1 MMEAV
6 ANAEER
12 AEKAEGLMSDLKRK
26 IVIQTEDNRRLESQ
40 MDQLKVIQCESD
52 REKLQIEAKLRE
64 VEFKHEESPNLQ
76 CQLFLKE
83 ELSDPIEVLDI
94 EVTNRRPHSFVFE
107 NLTPNTWYQAIF
119 TSVQGP
125 PAIATFKTKIAD
137 EEMETFKILALSC
150 DRHSRLLMGKS
161 YINQIHSF
169 THIPIINV

>member
-1 MMEAV
+1 MLESLGPVIGEVTQSNAV
-6 ANAEER
+6 
-12 AEKAEGLMSDLKRK
+12 
-26 IVIQTEDNRRLESQ
+26 IVI
-40 MDQLKVIQCESD
+40 
-52 REKLQIEAKLRE
+52 E
-64 VEFKHEESPNLQ
+64 VEFKHEESPILQ

-150 DRHSRLLMGKS
+150 DRHSRLLMGKI
-161 YINQIHSF
+161 YVNQILVI
-169 THIPIINV
+169 TCLWN